1 MEYFIGV
8 LVGVGVA
15 GLAAVAGMDRDRSFY
30 PTVLIV
36 IAAYYVLF
44 AAMGASGGVV
54 GIESAAASGFLAL
67 ALLGFKKNMW
77 LVAAA
82 IAGHGL
88 FDAVHHLFIEN
99 PGVPVWWPGFCGSAD
114 VVLGSLAFV
123 RRHECRRGTHEFV
136 RDGMANDVQP
146 KSAWR

>member
-1 MEYFIGV
+1 MEY
-8 LVGVGVA
+8 LVGVIVAVAVA
-15 GLAAVAGMDRDRSFY
+15 GLATLVGFDRDRSFY

-36 IAAYYVLF
+36 VAAYYPLF
-44 AAMGASGGVV
+44 AAMGASTVV
-54 GIESAAASGFLAL
+54 LEMESAAGAGFLAL

-88 FDAVHHLFIEN
+88 FDAVHHLVIEN

-114 VVLGSLAFV
+114 VILGGWLAV
-123 RRHECRRGTHEFV
+123 RLLKVTDIKQGSVESNRG
-136 RDGMANDVQP
+136 
-146 KSAWR
+146 